1 MRPTVDRLSKQC
13 LQKVNA
19 NYSQRSV
26 AMKYIEVYNQASA
39 FKHYKI

>member
-1 MRPTVDRLSKQC
+1 MRPTVNRLSKQC